1 MHGWQIKEGRQ
12 VNIRTVVTCVTLK
25 QTDVAH
31 HGMILVNQK
40 VLIKHSQIT
49 RACFSQLNLKKKN

>member
-12 VNIRTVVTCVTLK
+12 VNIRTVVTRVTLK
-25 QTDVAH
+25 KTDVAH

-40 VLIKHSQIT
+40 VSLKNTQQNT
-49 RACFSQLNLKKKN
+49 RA